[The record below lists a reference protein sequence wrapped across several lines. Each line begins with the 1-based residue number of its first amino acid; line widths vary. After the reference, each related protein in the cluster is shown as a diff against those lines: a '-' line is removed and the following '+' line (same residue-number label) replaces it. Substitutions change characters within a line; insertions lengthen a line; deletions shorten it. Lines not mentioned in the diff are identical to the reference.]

1 MLKSEIYRLAQFAVV
16 NSPSIAP
23 ESKIEVLRVLMME
36 EDLEKF
42 SEEREAQKEL
52 NDLLN
57 NEAAVEE

>member
-1 MLKSEIYRLAQFAVV
+1 MKKSEVYYLAQFAVV

-23 ESKIEVLRVLMME
+23 ESKLEVLRVLMME

-42 SEEREAQKEL
+42 TEERKAQKAL

-57 NEAAVEE
+57 DEAAVEE